1 MRERQGVHLR
11 DPEPSLTKDLL
22 QSKSLNRL
30 RKSLDNAKNMRLDLF
45 RMRKSVSNTSL
56 DCHLQRS
63 IKSNSTSAVLPVGQ
77 IPLNRS
83 VGNS

>member
-1 MRERQGVHLR
+1 MRERQGVQLR

-56 DCHLQRS
+56 DCHLQRF
-63 IKSNSTSAVLPVGQ
+63 IKSNPTSAVLPVGQ

>member
-1 MRERQGVHLR
+1 MRERQGIHIR

-56 DCHLQRS
+56 DCHLKRF
-63 IKSNSTSAVLPVGQ
+63 IKYNPTSAVLPVGQ

>member
-1 MRERQGVHLR
+1 MRKRQGVHIR

-63 IKSNSTSAVLPVGQ
+63 IKSNLTSAVLPVGQ
-77 IPLNRS
+77 ISLNRS

>member
-63 IKSNSTSAVLPVGQ
+63 IKSNPTSAVLPVGQ

>member
-1 MRERQGVHLR
+1 MRERQGVQLR
-11 DPEPSLTKDLL
+11 DPEPPLTKDLL

-63 IKSNSTSAVLPVGQ
+63 IKSNPTSAVLPVGQ